1 MLVVGV
7 KKGQPDGVVRGA
19 LRFAQRL
26 DARLVLAT
34 VDNTRYTVRHDP
46 VGIVAAFSIDSDD
59 PEVIEEVVD
68 PKLADHV
75 RELLEPSGVEWR
87 LRALAGDPAHELATL
102 ADELDAVAIVVGTR
116 NRGLRSG
123 ALEFFNGSVA
133 VHLAHRQHHPII
145 VIPLDPAAR
154 DESLPWEAQA
164 KTGQHSQHQQ
174 GQDGERAG
182 LEVSAIHSA
191 DTGTY
196 RPLDPAITTPEFL
209 VLGVRP

>member
-164 KTGQHSQHQQ
+164 KTGQHGQHQQ
-174 GQDGERAG
+174 GLDGERAG
-182 LEVSAIHSA
+182 LE
-191 DTGTY
+191 GQ
-196 RPLDPAITTPEFL
+196 
-209 VLGVRP
+209 

>member
-19 LRFAQRL
+19 LKFAQRL
-26 DARLVLAT
+26 DAQLVLAT

-46 VGIVAAFSIDSDD
+46 VGIVAAFSIDADD
-59 PEVIEEVVD
+59 PGVVEEVVD

-75 RELLEPSGVEWR
+75 RELLEPSGVQWR
-87 LRALAGDPAHELATL
+87 LRALAGDPAHELAVL

-116 NRGLRSG
+116 ERGLRSG

-154 DESLPWEAQA
+154 DETLPWEGSAQRRGGA
-164 KTGQHSQHQQ
+164 GEQSQVGHE
-174 GQDGERAG
+174 G
-182 LEVSAIHSA
+182 
-191 DTGTY
+191 
-196 RPLDPAITTPEFL
+196 P
-209 VLGVRP
+209 